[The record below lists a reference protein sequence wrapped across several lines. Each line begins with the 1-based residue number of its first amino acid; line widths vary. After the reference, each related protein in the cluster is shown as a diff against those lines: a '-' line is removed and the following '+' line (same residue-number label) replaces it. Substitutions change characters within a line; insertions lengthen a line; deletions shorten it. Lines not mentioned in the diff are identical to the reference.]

1 MPESRHRTTVQVD
14 VDDRAV
20 RQLGQE
26 IERAIDPAHMEA
38 FERAVER
45 SNRAIERLTRATER
59 MTRASTQMSRAA
71 SVSAR
76 SQPGFAG
83 RTAST
88 AVGTMLGRGP
98 VGGRLQRFAQ
108 AAGGPAGGEGFLAGM
123 FDMIPYAGPVLG
135 AAVRGAQQYYA
146 QYIAAQT
153 SRMQGFG
160 VSGIAGTG
168 PTLGRD
174 LLGLGYGPAQQAQV
188 LGNMA
193 QMSGRRG
200 AGLAQIAAPAAMM
213 ERFMGVNPAALFQ
226 GSEIQGQIEDPVAFM
241 QEAIGSLREM
251 GFRDPELTS
260 AVQQLSSVI
269 GEMQTR
275 GIYLD
280 PRSMVAL
287 MRGLGAARLPGGIP
301 LPGLTGQAGAGFAQ
315 RITQMGGNLGQG
327 ASAFD
332 YLMLRAAGGGRGG
345 NRTLMQARVFGER
358 QGGQVFFNLMDDLM
372 SRVHSEGDREALGF
386 FLAENMG
393 IPADLAMQ
401 LASMDSDQIASMR
414 EAAGDAQIGRGQ
426 LTDFLQ
432 EQMGVARGPAAAV
445 AREAGL
451 EAQRVGIGG
460 RVADSVQ
467 QIQDAEIALVQQ
479 FMPAALSLVTGTMR
493 GARELIDAYDEGGV
507 AGVLAKIA
515 EMTTAFVEQAGRL
528 VGRAAGQAFE
538 GIGDLVGEVLGQ
550 DDPLTMTVRNLGR
563 SLMGGG
569 EGEAAPT
576 GGAGRGAAG
585 GGAAEGAQ
593 GASGGGAPGTEPG
606 GGLGPISDARAA
618 LRAAERHLGR
628 LEGSMGLGDGDLEA
642 VG

>member
-14 VDDRAV
+14 VDDRAI
-20 RQLGQE
+20 RRLGTE
-26 IERAIDPAHMEA
+26 IERAVDPAHMEA

-45 SNRAIERLTRATER
+45 SNRAIDRLTRATER
-59 MTRASTQMSRAA
+59 MSRASAQMSRAA
-71 SVSAR
+71 ATGAR
-76 SQPGFAG
+76 AQPGFMG

-88 AVGTMLGRGP
+88 AVGTMLGQRRGA
-98 VGGRLQRFAQ
+98 GGLQRFAQ

-135 AAVRGAQQYYA
+135 ASIRGAQQYYA

-153 SRMQGFG
+153 ARMQGFG
-160 VSGIAGTG
+160 ASGIAGAG
-168 PTLGRD
+168 PVLGRD
-174 LLGLGYGPAQQAQV
+174 LLGLGYGPAAQAQL
-188 LGNMA
+188 LGGMA
-193 QMSGRRG
+193 QSSGRRG
-200 AGLAQIAAPAAMM
+200 TGLAQIAAPAALM

-226 GSEIQGQIEDPVAFM
+226 GAEIQGQIDDPVAFM
-241 QEAIGSLREM
+241 QEAIGTLREM

-260 AVQQLSSVI
+260 AVQQLSSAI
-269 GEMQTR
+269 GDMQTR

-287 MRGLGAARLPGGIP
+287 YRGLGAARLPGGIP

-315 RITQMGGNLGQG
+315 RVTQMGANLGQG
-327 ASAFD
+327 NSAFD

-358 QGGQVFFNLMDDLM
+358 NGGQVFFNLMDDLL
-372 SRVHSEGDREALGF
+372 SRVQSEGDREALGF
-386 FLAENMG
+386 FLAQNMG

-401 LASMDSDQIASMR
+401 LASMDPSQVGAMR
-414 EAAGDAQIGRGQ
+414 EAAADAQIGRGQ
-426 LTDFLQ
+426 LTSFLE

-460 RVADSVQ
+460 AVSDSIQ
-467 QIQDAEIALVQQ
+467 QIQDAEIALVRR
-479 FMPAALSLVTGTMR
+479 FMPAALSLVQGTMD
-493 GARELIDAYDEGGV
+493 GARELIAAYESGGV
-507 AGVLAKIA
+507 AGVLAKLA
-515 EMTTAFVEQAGRL
+515 EMTTML
-528 VGRAAGQAFE
+528 IDAAGDMAAGAAQQAFE
-538 GIGDLVGEVLGQ
+538 GIDDFVSEALGP
-550 DDPLTMTVRNLGR
+550 DNPLTGPIQDLTRTII
-563 SLMGGG
+563 GGPAGQLVLPGGVPTAG
-569 EGEAAPT
+569 EPGTGEASQVP
-576 GGAGRGAAG
+576 
-585 GGAAEGAQ
+585 
-593 GASGGGAPGTEPG
+593 SGGGAPGTEPG

-628 LEGSMGLGDGDLEA
+628 LESTMGLGDGDLEA